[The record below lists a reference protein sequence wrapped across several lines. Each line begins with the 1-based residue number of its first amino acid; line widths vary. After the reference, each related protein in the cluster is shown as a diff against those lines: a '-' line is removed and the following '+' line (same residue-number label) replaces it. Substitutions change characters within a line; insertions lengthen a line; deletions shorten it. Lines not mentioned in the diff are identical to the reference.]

1 MSNRTFEIG
10 TLPRIDDALGSLPSG
25 FDWPRSRPICHA
37 RVLTRSEAGFARVGG
52 LDNIDEHEKAHELGS
67 DRPGRS
73 FDSAGAGR
81 HMMEPRTDPH
91 LRAKL
96 AFAEQVAES
105 VNAGAGQDT
114 FSRFVVVAPPKIAAA
129 IRRALSGEAA
139 SRLAAEHHADLVKLP
154 EAELRDRLSALE
166 LPAAA
171 DDVIGTP
178 TRYAAARC
186 RSLLPSALIPFRQFD
201 GVVADAIA
209 RDLLAFARIL
219 GRP

>member
-1 MSNRTFEIG
+1 M
-10 TLPRIDDALGSLPSG
+10 
-25 FDWPRSRPICHA
+25 
-37 RVLTRSEAGFARVGG
+37 LTRSEAGFARVGG
-52 LDNIDEHEKAHELGS
+52 LDNIDEHERAHELGS
-67 DRPGRS
+67 DRPGCS

-114 FSRFVVVAPPKIAAA
+114 FSRFVVVAPSKIAAA

-166 LPAAA
+166 LPAARPAAA

-186 RSLLPSALIPFRQFD
+186 WSLLPSALIPFRQFD